1 MRLDGNYFVQILVST
16 FDDNCQLLC
25 FVLFM
30 FRNATGSVMV
40 ASSFG
45 MPPFAHEFRA
55 VDAQPTR
62 RRSIMN
68 LWTVLASSTATHSV
82 FFIAFN
88 QYFKIESSNSIFKKH
103 SKSIVLQQQ
112 CKQNCDKSAE
122 IILIGFGGRKSVV
135 SGILIWALPKHQ
147 GGPPPF
153 KWFQ

>member
-1 MRLDGNYFVQILVST
+1 
-16 FDDNCQLLC
+16 
-25 FVLFM
+25 M

-88 QYFKIESSNSIFKKH
+88 QYSSERFFLKITSPKGSFRNICEK
-103 SKSIVLQQQ
+103 
-112 CKQNCDKSAE
+112 NCDQSDVQDFDW
-122 IILIGFGGRKSVV
+122 I
-135 SGILIWALPKHQ
+135 
-147 GGPPPF
+147 
-153 KWFQ
+153 

>member
-1 MRLDGNYFVQILVST
+1 MRPKGGTLIHIDFKTFKRLSSIVYFQLRLSSIMYKDKIGWKLFCANFG

-88 QYFKIESSNSIFKKH
+88 QYFKIESSNSIFKKKKTLKKYH
-103 SKSIVLQQQ
+103 FTAILQT
-112 CKQNCDKSAE
+112 K
-122 IILIGFGGRKSVV
+122 L
-135 SGILIWALPKHQ
+135 
-147 GGPPPF
+147 
-153 KWFQ
+153 

>member
-1 MRLDGNYFVQILVST
+1 MRPKGGTLIHIDFKTFKRLSSIVYFQLRLSYIMYKDKIGWKLFCANFG

-88 QYFKIESSNSIFKKH
+88 QYFKIDSSNSIFKKPLK
-103 SKSIVLQQQ
+103 KSHFTARLQT
-112 CKQNCDKSAE
+112 K
-122 IILIGFGGRKSVV
+122 L
-135 SGILIWALPKHQ
+135 
-147 GGPPPF
+147 
-153 KWFQ
+153 